1 MKISSIFNLQ
11 LSKPKHK
18 MHESESSDP
27 PSSRDPPR
35 YNRPRRPSRAPHEE
49 PPPKCPMCHS
59 LCDYHKKK
67 RHKRRRRHHP
77 REDRPSI
84 PAGRHYLFDP
94 TKDLL
99 HNMGGGGGG
108 STASALAKLFLTT
121 SPATAAQDEVKG
133 PYMGSIGMTAD
144 PLGQALS
151 EMLRGQLDLTSSFL
165 ESQKRLYAT
174 YCASLNAVVV
184 STNTGKAA
192 VDAVSQ
198 KRKEVSLF

>member
-1 MKISSIFNLQ
+1 M
-11 LSKPKHK
+11 
-18 MHESESSDP
+18 
-27 PSSRDPPR
+27 R
-35 YNRPRRPSRAPHEE
+35 
-49 PPPKCPMCHS
+49 
-59 LCDYHKKK
+59 
-67 RHKRRRRHHP
+67 
-77 REDRPSI
+77 
-84 PAGRHYLFDP
+84 
-94 TKDLL
+94 
-99 HNMGGGGGG
+99 GGGGGG

-121 SPATAAQDEVKG
+121 SPAAAAQDEVKG
-133 PYMGSIGMTAD
+133 PYMGSIGMTAAD

>member
-1 MKISSIFNLQ
+1 MFNAHVQ

-18 MHESESSDP
+18 RVHESESSDP

-35 YNRPRRPSRAPHEE
+35 YHRPRRPSRAPHEE

-67 RHKRRRRHHP
+67 RHKRRRRHHQ
-77 REDRPSI
+77 REEDRSSI

-99 HNMGGGGGG
+99 HNMGGGG

-121 SPATAAQDEVKG
+121 SPAAAAAQDEVKG
-133 PYMGSIGMTAD
+133 PSYMGSIGMTAD

-184 STNTGKAA
+184 STNTGKA